1 MKQQTLE
8 LENLRREVQEMWS
21 LVNLQLIK
29 SEQAL
34 WNHDP
39 EIARDVM
46 AREPRIDARELRL
59 DSLTENF
66 LALFHPV
73 AVDLRMTLAIMKMA
87 TNLERIGDFADGI
100 ARFVVKSQA
109 VASSGDLLNKL
120 QLQVMFAVVRDML
133 ERIHTALDKEDAQV
147 AGSVLVMDDMLDD
160 INRGATRIIADF
172 IVENPQDAIYALHL
186 YSISHKL
193 ERIGDHCNN
202 IAEEIIFFIEAK
214 VLKHSM
220 NQEEENALVL

>member
-1 MKQQTLE
+1 
-8 LENLRREVQEMWS
+8 MWS

-109 VASSGDLLNKL
+109 VACSTTS
-120 QLQVMFAVVRDML
+120 
-133 ERIHTALDKEDAQV
+133 TALPPV
-147 AGSVLVMDDMLDD
+147 S
-160 INRGATRIIADF
+160 
-172 IVENPQDAIYALHL
+172 
-186 YSISHKL
+186 
-193 ERIGDHCNN
+193 
-202 IAEEIIFFIEAK
+202 
-214 VLKHSM
+214 
-220 NQEEENALVL
+220 